1 MMWTCPKCK
10 RQFKHRNQDHSCG
23 FFTVEDVFGKYPE
36 TMQLFD
42 RVKQLITGFGDIK
55 VTPVKNAVM
64 FSVQTNFLVL
74 KPHRS
79 YLTIEFT
86 STECHNE
93 FPVEK
98 CIKITKTRYFH
109 PVKIDSIENIDEQL
123 KNWLKEA
130 WKSDLPDAKK
140 TEL

>member
-1 MMWTCPKCK
+1 MWTCPKCK
-10 RQFKHRNQDHSCG
+10 REFKNRNQDHTCG
-23 FFTVEDVFGKYPE
+23 VFTVENVFGNYPE
-36 TMQLFD
+36 TLQLFNH
-42 RVKQLITGFGDIK
+42 VKQLVSHFGEIK

-74 KPHRS
+74 KPHRN
-79 YLTIEFT
+79 YLIIEFT
-86 STECHNE
+86 SNECHNE

-109 PVKIDSIENIDEQL
+109 LVNIDSIENIDEQL

-130 WKSDLPDAKK
+130 YESDAHDAKK